1 MLVPDATSTSVLRL
15 AQPSALAADVVYTVL
30 SVVAFVM
37 VMVRIV
43 LTMMMMMMRMEK
55 DDGELPAANMTQ
67 SEKGT

>member
-43 LTMMMMMMRMEK
+43 LTMMMMMRMEK

>member
-43 LTMMMMMMRMEK
+43 LTMMMMRMEK